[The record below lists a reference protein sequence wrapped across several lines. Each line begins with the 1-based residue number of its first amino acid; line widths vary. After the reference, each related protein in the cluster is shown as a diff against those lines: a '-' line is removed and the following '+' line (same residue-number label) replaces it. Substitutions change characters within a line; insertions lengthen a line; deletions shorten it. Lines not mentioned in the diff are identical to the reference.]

1 MAKRNAMTKPRIDA
15 LILSIL
21 TLGAFSGAA
30 AAGPPSITLKASYFA
45 PAGSVFRDVYGSGLL
60 LGGDVTVPLAGPLD
74 LWAGADWFAKTGHL
88 LLTEEETKVR
98 LIPIYAGLRLEL
110 RREKLRPYFGVAA
123 AYFLLHEENPL
134 GSASESGLG
143 LITQAGARARLGGP
157 LWADLFAG
165 YRLCTIRSGGDDTVS
180 AKLDGFS
187 AGLGLSIRF

>member
-1 MAKRNAMTKPRIDA
+1 MTRHMIGA
-15 LILSIL
+15 IILGIL
-21 TLGAFSGAA
+21 TFTAFAGQA
-30 AAGPPSITLKASYFA
+30 AAGPPSVTIKASYLV
-45 PAGSVFRDVYGSGLL
+45 PTGSVFRDVYGAGLL
-60 LGGDVTVPLAGPLD
+60 VGADVTVPLAGPLD

-98 LIPIYAGLRLEL
+98 LVPIYAGLRVEL
-110 RREKLRPYFGVAA
+110 RREKLCPYFGVAA
-123 AYFLLHEENPL
+123 AYFFLHEENPL

-143 LITQAGARARLGGP
+143 LLTQAGARARLGGP

-165 YRLCTIRSGGDDTVS
+165 YRLCTIRAGEDDPVS